1 MELERTALP
10 GVGVSY
16 TLSTDEGRRIGVVA
30 HLRGQR
36 DLISYDAEDR
46 ERVLHT
52 VRLSETEART
62 VAHLLD
68 LPVFVD
74 QVTEL
79 ARGLNGVDAVRIP
92 IVAGSPYCGR
102 RLGETRARTRTG
114 ASIVA
119 VVRDGRAIPS
129 PTPDFAFRMG
139 DGVVAVGDDAATT
152 ALRDVLING

>member
-10 GVGVSY
+10 GLGVSY
-16 TLSTDEGRRIGVVA
+16 TFATAEGQRIGVVA
-30 HLRGQR
+30 HISGRR
-36 DLISYDAEDR
+36 DVISYDPEDP

-52 VRLSETEART
+52 VALDETEART
-62 VAHLLD
+62 VGQLLD
-68 LPVFVD
+68 SPVFVD

-79 ARGLNGVDAVRIP
+79 ARGLNGVEAVRIP

-102 RLGETRARTRTG
+102 RLADTRARTRTG

-129 PTPDFAFRMG
+129 PTPDFEFRAG
-139 DGVVAVGDDAATT
+139 DGVVAVGDDAATA
-152 ALRDVLING
+152 ALRELLING

>member
-10 GVGVSY
+10 GTGVAY
-16 TLSTDEGRRIGVVA
+16 TLVTDEGQRVGVVA
-30 HLRGQR
+30 HLSGRR
-36 DLISYDAEDR
+36 DLISYDPEDP

-52 VRLSETEART
+52 VGLSEAEART

-74 QVTEL
+74 QVNDL
-79 ARGLNGVDAVRIP
+79 ARGLDGVEAVRIP
-92 IVAGSPYCGR
+92 VAAGSPYCGR
-102 RLGETRARTRTG
+102 RLADTRARTRTG

-129 PTPDFAFRMG
+129 PTPDFEFRNG
-139 DGVVAVGDDAATT
+139 DAIVAVGDEAATT
-152 ALRDVLING
+152 ALRELLING